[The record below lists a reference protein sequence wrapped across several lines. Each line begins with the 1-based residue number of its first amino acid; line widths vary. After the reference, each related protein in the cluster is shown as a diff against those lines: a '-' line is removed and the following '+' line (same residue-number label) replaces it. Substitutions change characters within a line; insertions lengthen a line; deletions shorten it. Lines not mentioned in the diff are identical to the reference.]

1 MITKIGLDLG
11 YAHITLSDPTSG
23 VSRESSIALVDKG
36 TSRILALGDAALS
49 GVEGAT
55 GVLVRPFKN
64 GMLYSADLTQA
75 IVKNAL
81 EAVSGS
87 EEVRVI
93 VGLPSDMVPK
103 QEKELFSMI
112 TEAGAST
119 VLGVRRAMA
128 ALIGAGAEPTDSMIS
143 VNIGASKTDILIIC
157 EGQILLSA
165 CEPVGGEDFDLA
177 VQEYIFS
184 QGDVRVSLS
193 VARAIKEKL
202 GAVWPGKESET
213 IDIEGTLSLTG
224 NHIHMNIATEDIL
237 GVFESP
243 LQKILMAIAEHVK
256 HIPIEY
262 VERVF
267 KKGILLS
274 GGGALLFG
282 LDKMIEK
289 VLDIPV
295 MMAYDPINCV
305 AKGLAKIHT
314 MLPSRMR
321 TNQKNI
327 TSQLAGY
334 REAKTKNTSGK

>member
-1 MITKIGLDLG
+1 MTKIGLDLG

-23 VSRESSIALVDKG
+23 VSRESSIALVDKA
-36 TSRILALGDAALS
+36 TSSILTLGDAALS
-49 GVEGAT
+49 GGAG

-64 GMLYSADLTQA
+64 GMLYSSDLTLA
-75 IVKNAL
+75 ILKNVL
-81 EAVSGS
+81 ETVGTT
-87 EEVRVI
+87 EDIRVV
-93 VGLPSDMVPK
+93 VGLPSDMLPR

-112 TEAGAST
+112 SAAGATT
-119 VLGVRRAMA
+119 VMGVRRAMA

-143 VNIGASKTDILIIC
+143 VNIGASKTDIIVIC
-157 EGQILLSA
+157 DGQIVLSA
-165 CEPVGGEDFDLA
+165 CEPVGGEDFDVA

-237 GVFESP
+237 GVFEEP
-243 LQKILMAIAEHVK
+243 LRKILMAIADHVK
-256 HIPIEY
+256 RIPIDK

-305 AKGLAKIHT
+305 AKGLAKVHNL
-314 MLPSRMR
+314 LPPRAR
-321 TNQKNI
+321 VNQKNI
-327 TSQLAGY
+327 TSQLAVY
-334 REAKTKNTSGK
+334 REAKTKHTT